1 MVRPA
6 RFTPLGDTYEIV
18 PVLLELSLQ
27 RRSEDQRFADY
38 TNFLARADAL
48 DKTETLS
55 LNIAQRKKMA
65 KVRNK
70 LYDLGR
76 EFAAESGEE
85 GGDVVLQ
92 EGLNI
97 LADLVRLHPGR

>member
-1 MVRPA
+1 M
-6 RFTPLGDTYEIV
+6 
-18 PVLLELSLQ
+18 
-27 RRSEDQRFADY
+27 
-38 TNFLARADAL
+38 
-48 DKTETLS
+48 DKAETLS

-65 KVRNK
+65 TVRNK

-76 EFAAESGEE
+76 EFAAEAGEE